1 MTPQNLGTAQL
12 ILTIFT
18 VLLCVALLV
27 VVVVARVR
35 GIRLPRW
42 AEASTGQRRMAWA
55 ISGIFIGVGIAS
67 VLLGAMR
74 LSVERSFTP
83 FVNIILGSFI
93 AFKTIETMRSTT
105 RGELETPQKSVQI
118 ASRPIA
124 ATTARRGGGKRGK
137 KR

>member
-1 MTPQNLGTAQL
+1 MTPQSLGTAQL

-18 VLLCVALLV
+18 VLLCIALFV
-27 VVVVARVR
+27 VVIVARMR

-42 AEASTGQRRMAWA
+42 AEASTGQRRLAWT
-55 ISGIFIGVGIAS
+55 ISGIFIAVGVAS

-105 RGELETPQKSVQI
+105 KVDPVTPQKSIQI
-118 ASRPIA
+118 A
-124 ATTARRGGGKRGK
+124 ARRGGGKRSK

>member
-1 MTPQNLGTAQL
+1 MAPQHLGTAQL

-18 VLLCVALLV
+18 VLLCIALFIV
-27 VVVVARVR
+27 VIVARVR

-42 AEASTGQRRMAWA
+42 VDASSRQRRIAWT
-55 ISGIFIGVGIAS
+55 ISGIFIAVGIAA

-74 LSVERSFTP
+74 LSVERTFTP
-83 FVNIILGSFI
+83 FVNIILDSFI

-105 RGELETPQKSVQI
+105 KGASETPQKGMQI
-118 ASRPIA
+118 TAQPIA
-124 ATTARRGGGKRGK
+124 ANTARRGDKRGK

>member
-18 VLLCVALLV
+18 VLLCIALFV
-27 VVVVARVR
+27 VVIVARVR
-35 GIRLPRW
+35 GIHLPRW
-42 AEASTGQRRMAWA
+42 AAASTRQRRLAWA
-55 ISGIFIGVGIAS
+55 ISGIFIAVGVAS

-74 LSVERSFTP
+74 LSTERSFTP

-105 RGELETPQKSVQI
+105 KDEPETPPQGVQI
-118 ASRPIA
+118 EPHPA
-124 ATTARRGGGKRGK
+124 TARRGGKR
-137 KR
+137 R

>member
-1 MTPQNLGTAQL
+1 MTPQQLGTAQL

-18 VLLCVALLV
+18 VLLCVALFIV
-27 VVVVARVR
+27 VLVARVR

-42 AEASTGQRRMAWA
+42 AEASTGQRRVAWT
-55 ISGIFIGVGIAS
+55 ITGIFIAVGIAS
-67 VLLGAMR
+67 VLLGSMR

-105 RGELETPQKSVQI
+105 QGEPGTRPKGVQSTP
-118 ASRPIA
+118 RPVA